1 MDTINLKM
9 DIRAFYK
16 SASIE
21 ELTEAVKEWS
31 KAIHEANLKLRE
43 VRDVLSDALIKQA
56 EEKIGDIKSGERVVV
71 VRERYP
77 FFVKDEPV
85 REVLEGYFFF
95 DIGMFSRESTYMRG
109 GPYINLAKPK
119 KDGSMGKRFISIELA
134 RLVEIKRENEPCE

>member
-21 ELTEAVKEWS
+21 ELTEAVKEWN
-31 KAIHEANLKLRE
+31 KAVREANLKLRE
-43 VRDVLSDALIKQA
+43 VCDVLSDALIKQA
-56 EEKIGDIKSGERVVV
+56 EEKLGDIKSGERVVV

-77 FFVKDEPV
+77 FFVKGEPV
-85 REVLEGYFFF
+85 REVIEGHFFF
-95 DIGMFSRESTYMRG
+95 DIGMRSRESTYERC

-134 RLVEIKRENEPCE
+134 RLVEIKREGEPCE

>member
-21 ELTEAVKEWS
+21 ELTKAIKEWNN
-31 KAIHEANLKLRE
+31 AIRDANLKLRE
-43 VRDVLSDALIKQA
+43 LRDVLGEVLIKQA
-56 EEKIGDIKSGERVVV
+56 EEKLGDIKSGERVVV
-71 VRERYP
+71 VRERFP
-77 FFVKDEPV
+77 FFVTNEPI

-95 DIGMFSRESTYMRG
+95 DIGMTSRESSYMRG

-134 RLVEIKRENEPCE
+134 RLVEIKREGEPCE

>member
-21 ELTEAVKEWS
+21 ELTEAVKEWN
-31 KAIHEANLKLRE
+31 KAIRDANLKLRE
-43 VRDVLSDALIKQA
+43 LRDVLGEVLIKQA
-56 EEKIGDIKSGERVVV
+56 EEKLGDIKSGERVVV
-71 VRERYP
+71 VRERFP
-77 FFVKDEPV
+77 FFVTNEPI

-95 DIGMFSRESTYMRG
+95 DIGMTSRESSYMRG

-134 RLVEIKRENEPCE
+134 RLVEIKREDEPCE